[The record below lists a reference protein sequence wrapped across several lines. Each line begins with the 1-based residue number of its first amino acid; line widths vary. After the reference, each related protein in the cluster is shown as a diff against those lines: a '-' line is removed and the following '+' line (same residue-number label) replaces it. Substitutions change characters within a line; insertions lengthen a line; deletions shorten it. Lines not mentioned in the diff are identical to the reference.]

1 MVRVF
6 SCICVYLSLS
16 LQLENKRMKYTKYII
31 DGKFI
36 DTQVLE
42 AMPKILL
49 PVTLTV
55 AIIALAFCAGAIPFA
70 FTYDG
75 FRTVKYR
82 AVRFERRHH
91 YAQNVVESK
100 VFRYAVVK
108 PINVVVV
115 NPIHNIL
122 RSVA

>member
-1 MVRVF
+1 
-6 SCICVYLSLS
+6 
-16 LQLENKRMKYTKYII
+16 MKYTKYII

-49 PVTLTV
+49 PVTITV
-55 AIIALAFCAGAIPFA
+55 ALIALAFCAGAIPFA
-70 FTYDG
+70 FTYDS
-75 FRTVKYR
+75 FRTLKYEMVK
-82 AVRFERRHH
+82 FERRHH
-91 YAQNVVESK
+91 YAQTVVESK

-115 NPIHNIL
+115 NPIHSIL
-122 RSVA
+122 RNVA

>member
-1 MVRVF
+1 
-6 SCICVYLSLS
+6 
-16 LQLENKRMKYTKYII
+16 MKYTKYVI

-36 DTQVLE
+36 DTQILE
-42 AMPKILL
+42 EMPKILL

-55 AIIALAFCAGAIPFA
+55 AIIGIVFCASAIPFA
-70 FTYDG
+70 FTYDSY
-75 FRTVKYR
+75 RVVKYEM
-82 AVRFERRHH
+82 VKFERRHH
-91 YAQNVVESK
+91 YAQTVVESK